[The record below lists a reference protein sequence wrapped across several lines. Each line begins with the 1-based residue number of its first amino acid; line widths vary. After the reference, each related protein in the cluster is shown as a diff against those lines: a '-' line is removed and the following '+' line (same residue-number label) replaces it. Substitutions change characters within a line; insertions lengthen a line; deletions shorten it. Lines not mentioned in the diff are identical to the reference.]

1 MNIILLLALNIIN
14 TLLFWVMWRGFYFHE
29 DQVFNYVALFQVFI
43 TLVSFSAYMLR
54 NSDNYLVKR
63 LSPKDLYFNN
73 NYSGTYIGAISLA
86 YGFGLINVI
95 VISTLFIVLGGVD
108 IWRIGSNT

>member
-1 MNIILLLALNIIN
+1 
-14 TLLFWVMWRGFYFHE
+14 MWRGFYFHD
-29 DQVFNYVALFQVFI
+29 DQVFNYVALLQVFI
-43 TLVSFSAYMLR
+43 TLVSFSSYILR
-54 NSDNYLVKR
+54 NSDTYLVKC

-73 NYSGTYIGAISLA
+73 KTYSGTYIGAISLA

-95 VISTLFIVLGGVD
+95 VISTLFIVFGGVD